1 MRNFILIVLVS
12 ALYITGMPSWS
23 IQMYAAQTMHNPSG
37 NTLVPKQQSQPAAPT
52 TQSIKELEKVR
63 RGIQKIGI
71 GSTATLYLKN
81 GDELHG
87 TISQYDL
94 DTVHIAEVD
103 RRQNIAVNF
112 SDIRKIRSGLGNINV
127 FTGQR
132 VTQPRK
138 FRLAA
143 LISVTALLALPVII
157 LATARD

>member
-1 MRNFILIVLVS
+1 MRHFILMLLIT
-12 ALYITGMPSWS
+12 ALSIAGMPFSS
-23 IQMYAAQTMHNPSG
+23 IRVYASPVLQNPPGS
-37 NTLVPKQQSQPAAPT
+37 TTVPKQQSQPVVSTP
-52 TQSIKELEKVR
+52 QSIKELEKIR

-71 GSTATLYLKN
+71 GSAATLYLKN

-103 RRQNIAVNF
+103 RRQNISVNF
-112 SDIRKIRSGLGNINV
+112 TDIRKIRSGLGNVNV

-138 FRLAA
+138 LRIAA
-143 LISVTALLALPVII
+143 LIGLAAVLALPIII
-157 LATARD
+157 LATAKD